1 MDREQYFA
9 SKLEAGQYLTQEE
22 LEQLILYFD
31 IDNVIVE
38 DIDENFNFIPVAF
51 DGKYYLVPCNYCVKG
66 GFLHQPLVARQDW
79 KNHWTPVEHIDEVLP
94 RWQQEINELKLDNDI
109 IIESC
114 DEYNISPELIKTL
127 HGRQDR
133 IKELFGSMQ
142 DVSAEELEAVSRY
155 IDAIADIE

>member
-38 DIDENFNFIPVAF
+38 DVDENFKFIPVAF
-51 DGKYYLVPCNYCVKG
+51 DGEYYLVPCNYYVKG

-79 KNHWTPVEHIDEVLP
+79 KNHWTPVEHVDEVLP
-94 RWQQEINELKLDNDI
+94 RWQQEINGLELDNDV

-114 DEYNISPELIKTL
+114 DEYSISPELIKKL
-127 HGRQDR
+127 HDRQDR
-133 IKELFGSMQ
+133 IKELFGSVQ
-142 DVSAEELEAVSRY
+142 DVSAEEMEAVSRY

>member
-79 KNHWTPVEHIDEVLP
+79 KNHWTPVEHVDEVLP
-94 RWQQEINELKLDNDI
+94 RWQQEINGLELDNDV

-114 DEYNISPELIKTL
+114 DEYSISPELIKTL
-127 HGRQDR
+127 HDRQDR
-133 IKELFGSMQ
+133 IKELFGSVQ

-155 IDAIADIE
+155 IDAIADTE

>member
-38 DIDENFNFIPVAF
+38 DVDENFKFIPVAF

-79 KNHWTPVEHIDEVLP
+79 KNHWTPVEHVDEVLP
-94 RWQQEINELKLDNDI
+94 RWQQEINGLELNNDV

-114 DEYNISPELIKTL
+114 DEYSISPELIKTL
-127 HGRQDR
+127 HNRQDR
-133 IKELFGSMQ
+133 IKELFGSIQ
-142 DVSAEELEAVSRY
+142 NVSAEELEAVSRY
-155 IDAIADIE
+155 IDALEEAE